1 MSTYILID
9 RDNFAEDCFMNL
21 NGVQEWIKN
30 CINAGLSKYL
40 DRSKRDELI
49 NLISND
55 GDLDQFMESNKEDL
69 KILEESTGLEL
80 DEYIDHIFEYE
91 YATGHHDHNWDI
103 SIVELEMDEE
113 QAIKE
118 YHGFLEDDDNDI
130 DVYLNM
136 IKKKYSEYDYITILT
151 WGN

>member
-1 MSTYILID
+1 MSTYVLID

-30 CINAGLSKYL
+30 CIDDGLSEYL
-40 DRSKRDELI
+40 DRSQRDELI

-55 GDLDQFMESNKEDL
+55 DDLGLFLESNKEDL

-80 DEYIDHIFEYE
+80 DEYIDHIFGYE
-91 YATGHHDHNWDI
+91 YATRHPDYNWDI
-103 SIVELEMDEE
+103 SIVELEMGEE

-118 YHGFLEDDDNDI
+118 YHKFLEDDDNDI
-130 DVYLNM
+130 DAYLNM
-136 IKKKYSEYDYITILT
+136 IKEKYSEYDYVTVLT
-151 WGN
+151 WGD